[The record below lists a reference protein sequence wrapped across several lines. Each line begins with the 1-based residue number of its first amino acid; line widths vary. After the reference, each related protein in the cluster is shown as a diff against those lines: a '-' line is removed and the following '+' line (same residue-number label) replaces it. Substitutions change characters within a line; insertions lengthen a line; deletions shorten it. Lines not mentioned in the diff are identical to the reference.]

1 MESGHTELK
10 SDGLEPGPLK
20 DSGMEPGPLSDRGT
34 EPGPL
39 SDSGMEPG
47 PDGEGAPTAHSV
59 STAVDRDSGR
69 QAKEGEKEEEEEER
83 GGECVDGSLTGPAP
97 PLAPEDGTELRPY
110 HALLGMREVTL
121 RVTCTRGGR
130 KHSFSSQEAAGH
142 FGGGLARYFGWK
154 VQLKQP
160 AMEVLLNISDDMATI
175 GLALT
180 KYKRNISNFGP
191 TTLHSTIAYGILSYA
206 VV

>member
-1 MESGHTELK
+1 MESGHKELK
-10 SDGLEPGPLK
+10 SDGLEPGPLR
-20 DSGMEPGPLSDRGT
+20 DSGI

-47 PDGEGAPTAHSV
+47 SDGEGAPTAHSV
-59 STAVDRDSGR
+59 STAVDRDSDR
-69 QAKEGEKEEEEEER
+69 QAKEGEKEEEREGR
-83 GGECVDGSLTGPAP
+83 GGESVEGSLTGPAP

-110 HALLGMREVTL
+110 HALLGMREVIF

-130 KHSFSSQEAAGH
+130 KHSFSFPEAAGH

-160 AMEVLLNISDDMATI
+160 AMEVLLNISNDRATI

-180 KYKRNISNFGP
+180 KEAKFKQNISNFGP
-191 TTLHSTIAYGILSYA
+191 TTLHSTIAYGMLRYA